1 MSDLYDNTSNSK
13 HIESQKTYIYKDENA
28 EPVYFKTRID
38 YGIKDKTFLF
48 EQPNGKKSLKDV
60 HRVPYNL
67 PSVLNSSLIYF
78 VEGEKCADI
87 LIKNGLTAT
96 TLDSGANSVWYDY
109 YNDYFDKKEVII
121 IPDNDNAGNKYA
133 VKILEHIPTANV
145 IVLSDLDEKEDVYDW
160 LKSGHNVSELG
171 GLPKMNKT
179 EFISKSS
186 SKKTDVTKPNENIK
200 ENQTDTILSL
210 FYENNAKL
218 LIDSTGNYYASI
230 AVNSHKEVKRLDS
243 EDFKYW
249 LIYLFRN
256 KKGYTPKKESV
267 SQAISALS
275 ANALYEIKERTPLS
289 VRVAKTDETFW
300 YDLSNSDYQ
309 AVKITADG
317 WSIEDNPP
325 ELFVRLR
332 HQIPQ
337 VLPKSNGDIYKIF
350 DYININENK
359 TLFLCWMI
367 SCFIPDIP
375 HPMPIFHGEK
385 GAAKSTSC
393 ALLKKSLIRHHSEY

>member
-1 MSDLYDNTSNSK
+1 M
-13 HIESQKTYIYKDENA
+13 
-28 EPVYFKTRID
+28 
-38 YGIKDKTFLF
+38 
-48 EQPNGKKSLKDV
+48 
-60 HRVPYNL
+60 
-67 PSVLNSSLIYF
+67 
-78 VEGEKCADI
+78 
-87 LIKNGLTAT
+87 TAT

-160 LKSGHNVSELG
+160 LKSGHNVNELG

-186 SKKTDVTKPNENIK
+186 SKKTDVTKLNENIK

-230 AVNSHKEVKRLDS
+230 AVNSHREVKRLDS

-289 VRVAKTDETFW
+289 VRIAKTDETFW